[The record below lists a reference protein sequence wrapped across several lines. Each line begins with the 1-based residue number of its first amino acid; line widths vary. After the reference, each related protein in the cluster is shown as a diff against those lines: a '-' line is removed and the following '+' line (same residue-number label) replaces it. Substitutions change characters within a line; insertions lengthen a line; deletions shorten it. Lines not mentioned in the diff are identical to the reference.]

1 MSRTLRLPESLEN
14 EPVFVV
20 TFDRSMD
27 EYSLG
32 LRNGATYLIGS
43 HDDTVMYFT
52 KKLSNYKLPPFW
64 VDDLVNRANA
74 FIAVQADPE
83 FFSIIQCDL
92 PSSITEYELLFQRA
106 SKLTANTV

>member
-1 MSRTLRLPESLEN
+1 MSRTLRLPDSLEN

-20 TFDRSMD
+20 AFDRSVD

-32 LRNGATYLIGS
+32 LRNGATYVVGN

-52 KKLSNYKLPPFW
+52 KKLAHFKLPPFW
-64 VDDLVNRANA
+64 VDDMVNRANA

-83 FFSIIQCDL
+83 FYSIIQCEL
-92 PSSITEYELLFQRA
+92 PSSVTEYELLFKRLP
-106 SKLTANTV
+106 KDPANTV